1 MSTVM
6 TVEEMSRY
14 LKLNPQTVYRK
25 ARAGEIPAVKVGGTL
40 RFVREVVDD
49 WMRAASLQWSL
60 ERREELRRWG
70 RAWARARR
78 VSERRVA
85 EAVVRRRRR
94 A

>member
-6 TVEEMSRY
+6 TTEELSRY

-25 ARAGEIPAVKVGGTL
+25 ARAGEIPAVKMGGTL

-49 WMRAASLQWSL
+49 WIRAASLQWNL
-60 ERREELRRWG
+60 ERRDDLRRWG
-70 RAWARARR
+70 RAWARARG
-78 VSERRVA
+78 VSERRVVK
-85 EAVVRRRRR
+85 AVTRRRRS